1 MELSKNINDI
11 KQREREE
18 VQNVITCFLGD
29 VGTKFIKETDI
40 AMTLL
45 ARDWKGLGTYC
56 SNAVIEETYEDE

>member
-1 MELSKNINDI
+1 MNDI

-18 VQNVITCFLGD
+18 VQNVMTCFLGD
-29 VGTKFIKETDI
+29 VGTKFLKETDV

-56 SNAVIEETYEDE
+56 SNAVITLQQSEEV

>member
-1 MELSKNINDI
+1 MNENE
-11 KQREREE
+11 QRESK
-18 VQNVITCFLGD
+18 VVMTCFLGD
-29 VGTKFIKETDI
+29 VGTRFIKETDV

>member
-1 MELSKNINDI
+1 MNNI

-18 VQNVITCFLGD
+18 IQNVMTCFLGE

-56 SNAVIEETYEDE
+56 SNAVIEETDEYE